1 MVVIVDDDDD
11 EVCALTAFGNDTVD
25 GDAWMVVVVDRPP
38 PPGIETEPEAE
49 AVVLA
54 SKLFPT
60 DGPRRKSRGLLLS
73 VTDDG
78 GLGRFSELGL
88 RLAILVMA

>member
-1 MVVIVDDDDD
+1 MVVIVVDDD
-11 EVCALTAFGNDTVD
+11 EVCASTAFGNDAVD
-25 GDAWMVVVVDRPP
+25 GETWMVVVEERPP
-38 PPGIETEPEAE
+38 PPGIETEP
-49 AVVLA
+49 VVLA
-54 SKLFPT
+54 SKPFPT
-60 DGPRRKSRGLLLS
+60 DGPRRKSRGLLFS